1 MDTRVEDILPIQND
15 QPELVF
21 LFGAGASYGDGIPVQ
36 SDLIPLII
44 NDEDLQLSKSRAGR
58 QIREFLK
65 DNFSTKDR
73 FPTLEEV
80 FGFIDFHIN
89 NELSLSKKW
98 TLKELRDLKLNLS
111 KVLHYVIS
119 SKTKQSEY
127 FRAFWE
133 KIKAHRKEIGVVTTN
148 YDTLIDEAFDSIYSE
163 YLIDYCVDLINF
175 RYPDEIT
182 SFDWWVN
189 PNQPV
194 TQFGKERPIRTKLL
208 KIHGSLNWKY
218 CDCCGQ
224 VGLTPWQHGI
234 NLKTDS
240 FESFY
245 ESEITSCPFDRNKLS
260 SLIQVPTHLKT
271 NTNFIFNKLYDEAGY
286 TIRGAKTLVIVG
298 YSFPEAD
305 VHIRAM
311 IKRNFGTNNQII
323 VVNKSSAKDLIYRYE
338 SLSKNVEYHEM
349 TFERFIKSRL
359 FERIIKNGR

>member
-1 MDTRVEDILPIQND
+1 MEYKEENILPIQND

-36 SDLIPLII
+36 SDLIPLIL
-44 NDEDLQLSKSRAGR
+44 NDKDLQLSKSVAGKIIRA
-58 QIREFLK
+58 FLK
-65 DNFSTKDR
+65 DNFSTNKR
-73 FPTLEEV
+73 YPTLEEV

-89 NELSLSKKW
+89 NELSLSKIW
-98 TLKELRDLKLNLS
+98 TLNELRDLKVYFT

-119 SKTKQSEY
+119 SKTKQSDF
-127 FRAFWE
+127 FRIFWE
-133 KIKAHRKEIGVVTTN
+133 KIKIARKEIGVITTN
-148 YDTLIDEAFDSIYSE
+148 YDTLIDEAFDIIYSE
-163 YLIDYCVDLINF
+163 YLIDYCIDLINF
-175 RYPDEIT
+175 RYPNDIT
-182 SFDWWVN
+182 PFDWWIN
-189 PNQPV
+189 PTQPV
-194 TQFGKERPIRTKLL
+194 TQFGEKKPIRTKLI

-218 CDCCGQ
+218 CNCCGQ
-224 VGLTPWQHGI
+224 VGLTPWQHRI
-234 NLKTDS
+234 NLKKDS
-240 FESFY
+240 FESFF
-245 ESEITSCPFDRNKLS
+245 ESEITTCPFDNNKLS

-271 NTNFIFNKLYDEAGY
+271 NTNLIFNKLYDEAGY

-311 IKRNFGTNNQII
+311 IKRNFNHENRII

-349 TFERFIKSRL
+349 TFERFLKSRL